1 MINYTSSRQ
10 ITPDEF
16 KTEFEL
22 KLNCKNRWV
31 ILGMRLPWDDLVYP
45 YIKRMSI
52 DKGAGAV
59 DPRVVIGSLYIKHRL
74 TLSDEETIQQIQEN
88 AYMQY
93 FLGLNTYHPDPLFD
107 PSLFV
112 EIRKRMGFEEFDK
125 MDVVIRKK
133 ALEEDEKQDKK
144 GKAKVIKNRGELKID
159 ATVAD
164 QYIKFPTD
172 LDLLSQCRVWTE
184 TIIDEIFPQT
194 LLEKK
199 PRTYRQEARQ
209 CYFKVVKKKKRTEKE
224 IQKAK
229 KQQLNYIK
237 RNLGHIDKML
247 DVFELG
253 AFPLCY
259 KSQRY
264 MLIVR
269 EVFRQQMEMYTNKVK
284 RCDDRIVSLH
294 QPHVRPIVRGKQK
307 TPVEFG
313 AKLSVGLDN
322 GFTRVERLSWDAFNE
337 CADLPSQVEAYKSIH
352 GHYPEVVQA
361 DKIYFTKENRK
372 FLEERNIRLTGV
384 ALGIPSKEKES
395 YYQKKK
401 KKKESN
407 RRNQIE
413 GKFGQGKNAYGLN
426 KIRAR
431 LKETS
436 ESWVYG
442 IFFAMNVIRYYSK
455 YCC

>member
-1 MINYTSSRQ
+1 MIHYNSSRQ

-22 KLNCKNRWV
+22 NLDHKNRWV
-31 ILGMRLPWDDLVYP
+31 ILGMRMPWDDLVHP

-59 DPRVVIGSLYIKHRL
+59 NPRIVIGSLYIKHRL
-74 TLSDEETIQQIQEN
+74 NLSDEETIQQIREN
-88 AYMQY
+88 PYMQY
-93 FLGLNTYHPDPLFD
+93 FLGLNSYHPEPLFD
-107 PSLFV
+107 SSLFV
-112 EIRKRMGFEEFDK
+112 EIRKRMGFEEYDK

-133 ALEEDEKQDKK
+133 AMEEDEKKDKK
-144 GKAKVIKNRGELKID
+144 KKSAVIKNRGELKID

-209 CYFKVVKKKKRTEKE
+209 RYLKVVKKKKRTVKE
-224 IQKAK
+224 VEKAK

-237 RNLGHIDKML
+237 RNLKHIDELL
-247 DVFELG
+247 DMFEKD
-253 AFPLCY
+253 AFPLCH

-264 MLIVR
+264 MWVVR
-269 EVFRQQMEMYTNKVK
+269 EVYRQQLEMYTNKVN

-313 AKLSVGLDN
+313 SKLSVGLDN

-352 GHYPEVVQA
+352 GYYPEVVQA
-361 DKIYFTKENRK
+361 DKIYFTKVNRK
-372 FLEERNIRLTGV
+372 WLEERKIRITGV
-384 ALGIPSKEKES
+384 PQGRHPKEKES

-426 KIRAR
+426 KIKAR

-436 ESWVYG
+436 ESWVCG
-442 IFFAMNVIRYYSK
+442 IFFAMNVIHYYSK
-455 YCC
+455 YGC

>member
-1 MINYTSSRQ
+1 MINYTSSKQ
-10 ITPDEF
+10 VTPDEF

-22 KLNCKNRWV
+22 NLDHKNRWV
-31 ILGMRLPWDDLVYP
+31 VLSMNLPWDELVRP
-45 YIKRMSI
+45 YIKKMSVG
-52 DKGAGAV
+52 KGAAAV
-59 DPRVVIGSLYIKHRL
+59 NPRIVIGSLYIKHRL
-74 TLSDEETIQQIQEN
+74 SLSDVETIQQIREN
-88 AYMQY
+88 PYMQY
-93 FLGLNTYHPDPLFD
+93 FLGLNSYHSEPLFD
-107 PSLFV
+107 SNLFV
-112 EIRKRMGFEEFDK
+112 EIRKRMGIEEYDK
-125 MDVVIRKK
+125 MDLVIRNKAKEEDKKEDKKKK
-133 ALEEDEKQDKK
+133 AKD
-144 GKAKVIKNRGELKID
+144 IKNRGELKID

-209 CYFKVVKKKKRTEKE
+209 RYLKVVKKKKRTEKE
-224 IQKAK
+224 VHNAK

-237 RNLGHIDKML
+237 RNLRYIEEML
-247 DVFELG
+247 DMFEMG

-264 MLIVR
+264 MWIVR
-269 EVFRQQMEMYTNKVK
+269 EVYRQQLEMYTNKVNH
-284 RCDDRIVSLH
+284 CEDRIVSLH

-307 TPVEFG
+307 AKVEFG
-313 AKLSVGLDN
+313 SKLSIGLDN
-322 GFTRVERLSWDAFNE
+322 GFTRLERLSWNAFNE
-337 CADLPSQVEAYKSIH
+337 CGDLQSQVEAYKSIH
-352 GHYPEVVQA
+352 DYYPEVVQA

-372 FLEERNIRLTGV
+372 FLEERNIRFTGV
-384 ALGIPSKEKES
+384 PLGRPSKEKES

-407 RRNQIE
+407 RRNQVE
-413 GKFGQGKNAYGLN
+413 GKFGQGKNAYNLN

-436 ESWVYG
+436 ESWVCE
-442 IFFAMNVIRYYSK
+442 IFFAMNVIHYYSK